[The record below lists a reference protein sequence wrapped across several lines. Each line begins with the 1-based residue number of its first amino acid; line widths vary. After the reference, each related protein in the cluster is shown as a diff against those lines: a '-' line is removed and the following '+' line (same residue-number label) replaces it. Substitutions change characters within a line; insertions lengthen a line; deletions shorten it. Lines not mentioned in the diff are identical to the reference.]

1 MKSLPTIINRDA
13 VTGSENG
20 VKIYRTMYRTISLKC
35 PRNENL
41 GIYEIT

>member
-1 MKSLPTIINRDA
+1 MKSLPTIVNRDA

-20 VKIYRTMYRTISLKC
+20 VKIYRTISLKC